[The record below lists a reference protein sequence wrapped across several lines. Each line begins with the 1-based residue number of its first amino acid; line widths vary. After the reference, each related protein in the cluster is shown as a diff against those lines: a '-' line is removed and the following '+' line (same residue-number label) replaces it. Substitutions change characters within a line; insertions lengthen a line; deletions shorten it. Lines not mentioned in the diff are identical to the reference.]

1 MRYPT
6 FAVVAS
12 LLVLAGCNQPRTA
25 EESGGGGGQSAG
37 TPNIQQTRDNLGDA
51 YVQAARTHADVIRGD
66 HAGAVAAIRGV
77 RDELAAAK
85 RTATLDTQARI
96 NEADLAAIRVQRQI
110 DQRALNT
117 HQETEKLV
125 GSLED
130 LFAAA
135 APPAKPSGGGGG
147 PASPAAASSAPPDQW
162 EPWPPQPADSQAPSQ
177 RTP

>member
-6 FAVVAS
+6 FALVAA
-12 LLVLAGCNQPRTA
+12 VMMLAGCNQPRTA
-25 EESGGGGGQSAG
+25 DEAGGGGGQPAG

-66 HAGAVAAIRGV
+66 HAGAKAAIRDV
-77 RDELAAAK
+77 RNELANAK
-85 RTATLDTQARI
+85 RTAALDTQARI
-96 NEADLAAIRVQRQI
+96 NEADLTAIRVQREI

-117 HQETEKLV
+117 HQSTEKLV
-125 GSLED
+125 GSLQD

-147 PASPAAASSAPPDQW
+147 TTPAAAPSSPPDKW
-162 EPWPPQPADSQAPSQ
+162 EPFPPQPADIDTAPQ
-177 RTP
+177 TTP